1 MCYILG
7 KKCLDS
13 NKKTIHFDASARVI
27 EFLRRN
33 WTRGQKKIQ
42 FLKNFSRKKKFGK
55 IILIKIQLRLD
66 EKNLELILFI
76 C

>member
-33 WTRGQKKIQ
+33 WTRGQKKNSV
-42 FLKNFSRKKKFGK
+42 FKKFFTKKKIWKNNSYKNTTK
-55 IILIKIQLRLD
+55 IG
-66 EKNLELILFI
+66 
-76 C
+76 